1 MSRTQHAQA
10 RRLLQLIIGAAK
22 SKRELTYAKS
32 AGELGRDPK
41 KNARM
46 IAQICDLLDAA
57 AAFARVPLLALIV
70 VREASGDVNRKA
82 WGTSEYREAIIA
94 HSSSH
99 KFTSEDFLAIR
110 RSLAALDGMGNR
122 AAWKWVRSRIPRDQ
136 LLASL
141 TGLSIPPTLDA
152 IDDIGSDLV
161 EPTHVSSMH
170 YPRDARVRSRVL
182 QRAAGKCELCGKRGF
197 EQPDGSYY
205 LESHHII
212 ALANEGA
219 DRMTNVIALCA
230 NDHREAHFG
239 RRPSYSTHYRKAK
252 ESKGLTGSLGDRSWA
267 RKAII

>member
-1 MSRTQHAQA
+1 
-10 RRLLQLIIGAAK
+10 LIIRAAK
-22 SKRELTYAKS
+22 STQQLTYAK
-32 AGELGRDPK
+32 AARELGRDPK

-57 AAFARVPLLALIV
+57 AAFARVPLLALII

-122 AAWKWVRSRIPRDQ
+122 AAWKWVRSRIPRDH

-141 TGLSIPPTLDA
+141 TGLLVPPTPNA

-161 EPTHVSSMH
+161 EPTHVPSMR

-197 EQPDGSYY
+197 KQADGSYY

-212 ALANEGA
+212 ALAKEGA
-219 DRMTNVIALCA
+219 DRMKNVIALCP
-230 NDHREAHFG
+230 NHHREAHFG
-239 RRPSYSTHYRKAK
+239 RGRKILEARMVSVVMK
-252 ESKGLTGSLGDRSWA
+252 LGTLR
-267 RKAII
+267 